1 MRVSFGIKCMYEGYY
16 NHLVAHISEIHYLM
30 LQIHGHAFHKRH
42 TGMAQTTAYKIERLE
57 PNRAAKL
64 PPPKQK
70 ESRCPL
76 LS

>member
-16 NHLVAHISEIHYLM
+16 NHLVAHISEIHYPM

-42 TGMAQTTAYKIERLE
+42 RDGTNDCNIKSSALE

-64 PPPKQK
+64 PPSKQK